1 MGITRI
7 NPGMRYCATV
17 VHNDTVYIAG
27 QVADTPA
34 KKDITAQTKDVLRKV
49 EAAVKAGGSSKK
61 KILTM
66 QIYLSDMRDFAGMNA
81 VYDKWVDKA
90 NKPTR
95 ATVESRLATPDY
107 KIEIVA
113 VAAK

>member
-7 NPGMRYCATV
+7 NPGARYCATV
-17 VHNDTVYIAG
+17 VHGDTVYIAG
-27 QVADTPA
+27 QVADNPA
-34 KKDITAQTKDVLRKV
+34 GKDITAQTKDVLRKV
-49 EAAVKAGGSSKK
+49 EAAVKAGGSSKR

-66 QIYLSDMRDFAGMNA
+66 QIFLSDMRHFEAMNK
-81 VYDKWVDKA
+81 VYDRWVDKG
-90 NKPTR
+90 NMPTR

-107 KIEIVA
+107 LIEIVA